1 MPQFQRRV
9 AAAVQRRPLAATANQ
24 TCQPSP
30 RTGGS
35 PSRRRTP
42 GEEHGRTG
50 EEGPGADGGGRA
62 TLGHEPL
69 INEDPTEGND
79 ERGDDEEVA
88 ADVSSTDGAVAGA
101 ENDKGDAGGGGKE
114 REPAFEVE
122 ALVGKDASAHGED
135 DGHGADHEGGVG
147 DGGEPE
153 SLELQDELDG
163 NAEEGSDEEQ
173 PPLTGG
179 EARRLDDRKQA
190 DAGEDEAVE
199 DVVADAETGESDF
212 AEEEAGGPAASS
224 ERAGDVARGATDVA
238 AVAG

>member
-1 MPQFQRRV
+1 MTAAMMRAPPTYAPGPRRSPRTVTPRMEPRAGSILRKTPAREAGTRWMPQFQRRV
-9 AAAVQRRPLAATANQ
+9 AAAVQRRPLAATAHQ
-24 TCQPSP
+24 TCQPRP
-30 RTGGS
+30 GTGGS
-35 PSRRRTP
+35 PSRRRPP

-69 INEDPTEGND
+69 INEDPTEGNV

-153 SLELQDELDG
+153 SLE
-163 NAEEGSDEEQ
+163 
-173 PPLTGG
+173 
-179 EARRLDDRKQA
+179 
-190 DAGEDEAVE
+190 
-199 DVVADAETGESDF
+199 
-212 AEEEAGGPAASS
+212 
-224 ERAGDVARGATDVA
+224 
-238 AVAG
+238 